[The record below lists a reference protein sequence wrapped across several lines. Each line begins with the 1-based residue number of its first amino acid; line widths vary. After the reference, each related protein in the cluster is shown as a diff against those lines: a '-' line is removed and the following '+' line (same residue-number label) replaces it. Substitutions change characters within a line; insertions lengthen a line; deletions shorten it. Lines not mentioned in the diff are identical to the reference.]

1 MFSLV
6 GRVESIQIFMAL
18 VAQFNWNLHHLD
30 IKSAFLNDEIKEEI
44 YVAQLEGFIKK
55 GKENHVL
62 TLKKALYGLK
72 QVPRA

>member
-1 MFSLV
+1 
-6 GRVESIQIFMAL
+6 MAS
-18 VAQFNWNLHHLD
+18 VAQYKWNLHHLD

-44 YVAQLEGFIKK
+44 YVAQIEGFIKK
-55 GKENHVL
+55 GKEYYVL